1 MYDLVSLGEVMLRL
15 APPKFERLRRTRRL
29 DVEVA
34 GAQLNIAA
42 NMARFGKK
50 SAFISKL
57 PDNELGVLAYDSC
70 AAYGVDM
77 RHVKMVPNTRMGM
90 NFLEFSSTP
99 RVGVTIFDRRGS
111 AASTITVQDFD
122 WQAIASQTRI
132 AHTDG
137 IVPGLSADCRE
148 ATWAYL
154 KAARAAGCI
163 TSFDVNYRE
172 HLWTEATALE
182 CWKTLLPLVDIVVTS
197 RSVSEA
203 VFGFNGTDA
212 EIMWAYH
219 DQFGH
224 KLVCLTQREIMGV
237 LQGAWSSQA
246 LHEGQVIKGRR
257 YEFDVV
263 DRFGTGDSFFA
274 GLLYGYLEGDIQFAL
289 DFGNAACALAHTIEG
304 DIAQF
309 TAAEV
314 LPLLNEKIDLRVK
327 R

>member
-1 MYDLVSLGEVMLRL
+1 MYDLISLGEVMLRL
-15 APPKFERLRRTRRL
+15 APPKFERLRRTRSL

-42 NMARFGKK
+42 NIARLGKK

-77 RHVKMVPNTRMGM
+77 SHVKRVPNTRMGM
-90 NFLEFSSTP
+90 NFLEFTATP

-111 AASTITVQDFD
+111 AASTITVDDFD
-122 WQAIASQTRI
+122 WSALAAQTRI

-137 IVPGLSADCRE
+137 IVPGLSTGCRE
-148 ATWAYL
+148 ATTAYL
-154 KAARAAGCI
+154 QAARDAGCV

-203 VFGFNGTDA
+203 VFGFTGSDA
-212 EIMWAYH
+212 DIMQAYH
-219 DQFGH
+219 DSFGH
-224 KLVCLTQREIMGV
+224 KLICLTHREIMGV
-237 LQGAWSSQA
+237 LQGAWSSKA
-246 LHEGQVIKGRR
+246 LYDGQVLTGRR

-263 DRFGTGDSFFA
+263 DRFGTGDAFFA
-274 GLLYGYLEGDIQFAL
+274 GLLYGYLDDTPQFAL

-304 DIAQF
+304 DVAQF

-314 LPLLNEKIDLRVK
+314 LLLLKENIDLRVK